1 MHGQNRLIVHAA
13 QRVGGLLAVLRNKN
27 RLWGMK
33 GNGEE
38 EIKNLNPMCAASV
51 IPPNVRERSAW
62 TLTSV
67 AEAA

>member
-13 QRVGGLLAVLRNKN
+13 QRVSGLLAVLIAVLRKKN

-38 EIKNLNPMCAASV
+38 GIKNLTPLCAASV
-51 IPPNVRERSAW
+51 VEGK
-62 TLTSV
+62 
-67 AEAA
+67 